1 MNAYF
6 LAAAAAAFLLGL
18 AHSVLGEML
27 IFRSL
32 AAQATQSDGSKL
44 LGRRHLAALRSTW
57 HLATLF
63 GWGLA
68 ALFFWMA
75 QPDRSLAGLAVAI
88 AAFLTLCAVF
98 WLIGTRGRHPAWI
111 VFLVTATLSYLGAPA

>member
-1 MNAYF
+1 MNVYF
-6 LAAAAAAFLLGL
+6 LAAATAAFLLGL
-18 AHSVLGEML
+18 AHTVLGEML
-27 IFRSL
+27 IFRHLGTSG
-32 AAQATQSDGSKL
+32 AGADGSKP

-75 QPDRSLAGLAVAI
+75 RPDRSLAGLAVAI
-88 AAFLTLCAVF
+88 AAFLVLCALF
-98 WLIGTRGRHPAWI
+98 WLVGTRGRHPAWI
-111 VFLVTATLSYLGAPA
+111 IFLVTATLSYLGAPA